1 MANIDSAQVAA
12 NVPNT
17 RAELEETVPCSRIS
31 AGGACLASLLAL
43 ALVSAPLPVNAAEL
57 QRVSPANIAIDRYD
71 NLLTRVEPLFS
82 FAEVAV
88 ADARLQPELNIP
100 VTDTEL
106 SEQSSKIV
114 DEYRRACRALAI
126 AQRNLEDATMRRSF
140 FMTCQALTWPHA

>member
-1 MANIDSAQVAA
+1 M
-12 NVPNT
+12 
-17 RAELEETVPCSRIS
+17 
-31 AGGACLASLLAL
+31 
-43 ALVSAPLPVNAAEL
+43 
-57 QRVSPANIAIDRYD
+57 
-71 NLLTRVEPLFS
+71 TRVEPLFS

-88 ADARLQPELNIP
+88 ADARRQPELNIP

-140 FMTCQALTWPHA
+140 L